1 MAGRSEAMPFSVGT
15 IGPKD
20 LTGARKVLLRASI
33 SRVLRDIAEG
43 IAPLMH
49 LRAQPGSEVTRP
61 RVVTGL
67 ASDADISVAE
77 EAVAAG
83 YELWVVLP
91 KPRGEYIEEMEP
103 ATQKRAGRML
113 EQAKEVTEPTSLFGA
128 NTFGAE
134 GAPEM
139 LGGQSDT
146 RSRLLT
152 ASDLV
157 ACIWDGRSDLGPESP
172 GGIAIAAAEQGI
184 PVVWIESTPPHD
196 IRLYGLSEPVAESW
210 NRILPP
216 DVIDRLQKM
225 AKKPEAEDRPTKP

>member
-1 MAGRSEAMPFSVGT
+1 MPFSVGT
-15 IGPKD
+15 IGPQD

-33 SRVLRDIAEG
+33 ARVLRDIAEG
-43 IAPLMH
+43 IAPLMN

-61 RVVTGL
+61 RVVTALGC
-67 ASDADISVAE
+67 DADISVAE

-83 YELWVVLP
+83 YELCVVLP
-91 KPRGEYIEEMEP
+91 RPRAEYLDAMDP
-103 ATQKRAGRML
+103 ATQKRAQRML
-113 EQAKEVTEPTSLFGA
+113 DKAKEVKEPASLFGA
-128 NTFGAE
+128 SEFTAE
-134 GAPEM
+134 GVPEM
-139 LGGQSDT
+139 LGGQTDA

-152 ASDLV
+152 ASDLI
-157 ACIWDGRSDLGPESP
+157 ACIWDGRTDNGPESP

-196 IRLYGLSEPVAESW
+196 IRLYGLSEPHSESW

-225 AKKPEAEDRPTKP
+225 AKASEAEDRPTKP